1 MALFKDDP
9 PAPPNPTVTAG
20 AQTASNVSTA
30 IANAFLNNTNQT
42 TPLGTLKYDQ
52 TSTFDWQDPVS
63 GAVYSIPRFT
73 ATQQLG
79 PTQAETLNQSEQ
91 AKLNIAHLANTQ
103 SNRLNDVLGGGIDLS
118 QVPAAPALPPKI
130 MDINDLSMYGP
141 IQGQIGPGGA
151 ITRSYGPADNFSA
164 DRARVEQALNARLD
178 PQLAKERARYEQQLA
193 DQGIRV
199 GSPAYT
205 ASMADYQKQVTDA
218 RLGVVEKG
226 GAEQKLLNDIAAQR
240 AGFENAAQQQEFNQL
255 QARGQFTNM
264 AQQQAFT
271 EAQNRASFF
280 NAAAREH
287 FFTDPAARRKDALTE
302 AYALRNQPINEIS
315 ALLSS
320 SQVQQPT
327 FRDLPQTNIPT
338 TDVAGITN
346 QSFQNQLAIWQQQNQ
361 NTNQLIGG
369 ALGAIGNIGRGAFSA
384 GGFFGSDERIK
395 ENIHRIG
402 TVFAAEPQPVEEP
415 GKKKLPIYEY
425 SYKGDPSG
433 QRHVGPMAQD
443 MEKVD
448 PSAVRSFGGVKH
460 INASRMM
467 GSILRAA

>member
-1 MALFKDDP
+1 MSFKDDP
-9 PAPPNPTVTAG
+9 PQPPSPTATAG

-30 IANAFLNNTNQT
+30 IANAFLNNTNQV
-42 TPLGTLKYDQ
+42 TPLGSLEFNQ
-52 TSTFDWQDPVS
+52 TGAFDWQDPVS
-63 GAVYSIPRFT
+63 GAVYNIPRFT
-73 ATQQLG
+73 ATSRLG
-79 PTQAETLNQSEQ
+79 PIQAETLNQSEQ
-91 AKLNIAHLANTQ
+91 AKRNLAHLANTQ
-103 SNRLNDVLGGGIDLS
+103 SDRLNTALGAFDLS
-118 QVPAAPALPPKI
+118 QIPGAPALPPKI
-130 MDINDLSMYGP
+130 MDPADLSMYGP
-141 IQGQIGPGGA
+141 IQSQLGPGGA

-178 PQLAKERARYEQQLA
+178 PQLAKERARYEQQLS

-226 GAEQKLLNDIAAQR
+226 GAEQKLLNDMAAQR

-255 QARGQFTNM
+255 QARGQFANM
-264 AQQQAFT
+264 AQQQGFT
-271 EAQNRASFF
+271 EAQSRAAFY

-287 FFTDPAARRKDALTE
+287 FFTDPAAMRKDALTE

-315 ALLSS
+315 ALLSG

-395 ENIHRIG
+395 ENIHRVG

-448 PSAVRSFGGVKH
+448 PGAVRSFGGVKH